1 MKTALLTLTIL
12 LTVSF
17 SAQAGQMWNVLELE
31 VEAGE
36 AGEVLAAMDKFRKTD
51 TGKTGQSTIHLH
63 QSLVNG
69 ANPATHSIVALYP
82 SRAEYEKITTA
93 ASQTDDFPKLVKTIR
108 KVATPIANRSNG
120 TIKGWGTVS
129 NDDRVWTTIYI
140 SAKNPMLFLQSM
152 DKMMTSESSQAF
164 PGQIWL
170 SRTAYGN
177 AGYSG
182 TNNLIVSIGYES
194 QTEMEKW
201 NEALYATPAWAE
213 FLKTN
218 EDNSTV
224 VNSELS
230 VIVKTYDNNL
240 SLEDFKK

>member
-1 MKTALLTLTIL
+1 MKTVLLTLTIL
-12 LTVSF
+12 LTVPF
-17 SAQAGQMWNVLELE
+17 SAQAGQLWNVLELE

-36 AGEVLAAMDKFRKTD
+36 AGEVLSAMDKFRETD

-108 KVATPIANRSNG
+108 KVAKPIADRSNE

-129 NDDRVWTTIYI
+129 NSDKVWAVIYLTV
-140 SAKNPMLFLQSM
+140 KNPMLFLQSM

-170 SRTAYGN
+170 SRIAYGN

-182 TNNLIVSIGYES
+182 SSSLIVSIGYES

-201 NEALYATPAWAE
+201 NDTLYATPAWAE

-230 VIVKTYDNNL
+230 MIVKTYDNNL